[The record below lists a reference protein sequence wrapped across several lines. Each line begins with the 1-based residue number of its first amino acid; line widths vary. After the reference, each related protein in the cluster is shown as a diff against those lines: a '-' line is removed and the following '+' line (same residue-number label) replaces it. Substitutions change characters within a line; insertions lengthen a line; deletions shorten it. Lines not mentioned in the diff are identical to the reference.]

1 MHRESIQFG
10 ITVCNIRRSATDL
23 LLASLARCDSWLLW
37 LNVEQWLII
46 PSHVL
51 WHAIVAFLATTHHQQ
66 NHDKGSQDSSR
77 QKKKVGW
84 LLAWFMAEI
93 RGLPCGHEQCYCSN
107 VLLWKDIRFL
117 CKICTKCCLI
127 FMEKTTSPDFITTKV
142 CLRNALYF
150 LNKRLQHSLRRS
162 CHSAKSD

>member
-1 MHRESIQFG
+1 MCGAHKNRAKIEDFWSCG
-10 ITVCNIRRSATDL
+10 VKELGSWGVKGVRTSTYWRRPIWSQ
-23 LLASLARCDSWLLW
+23 C
-37 LNVEQWLII
+37 
-46 PSHVL
+46 
-51 WHAIVAFLATTHHQQ
+51 FLATTHHQQ

-117 CKICTKCCLI
+117 CKICTKCFLT
-127 FMEKTTSPDFITTKV
+127 FMEKTTSPDFITTKK
-142 CLRNALYF
+142 LALN
-150 LNKRLQHSLRRS
+150 LINKRLQSLLRRY